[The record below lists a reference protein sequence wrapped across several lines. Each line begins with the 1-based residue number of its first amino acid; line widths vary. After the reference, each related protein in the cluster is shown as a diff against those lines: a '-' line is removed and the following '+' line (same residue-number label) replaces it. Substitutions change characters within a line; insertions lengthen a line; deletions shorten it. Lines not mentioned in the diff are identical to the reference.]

1 MTCGVYCLI
10 TKESGLRYI
19 GSSLCIEVRIK
30 THFNLLKRGT
40 HYNYKIQAAYN
51 TEEVLFEII
60 EECQKINLMDR
71 EQFYIDFYKSSE
83 IGLNIA
89 KFVAGAFARGRCKS
103 LITRKKNIDS
113 NVSSL

>member
-51 TEEVLFEII
+51 TEGALFCWGKEEIRVKGG
-60 EECQKINLMDR
+60 ERSNKAST
-71 EQFYIDFYKSSE
+71 KSS
-83 IGLNIA
+83 
-89 KFVAGAFARGRCKS
+89 RG
-103 LITRKKNIDS
+103 
-113 NVSSL
+113 